1 MSVVNPHID
10 RSSAEEYEKHL
21 VPRIYA
27 PWAEFVVGR
36 ANPQPGEHV
45 LDVACGTGIGA
56 RLAARRTWPSG
67 RVVGLDADPGMI
79 EVAHSFAS
87 DAAAAVELFCA
98 SAVSMPFDDASFDL
112 CLCLQGLQFF
122 PDPVSGFAE
131 MRRVLKPGGRLV
143 ASVWAPLEQNAGYYA
158 LVTALERR
166 QIFATALRRPFSLGN
181 PEELRGLAKQGGFR
195 SVELTTEE
203 RPTHFRS
210 SDAFIDSVSASGP
223 SGRLALAQVPA
234 DAQAAFA
241 ADVRAAL
248 APYMTAIELVFPM
261 QSHIILARP

>member
-1 MSVVNPHID
+1 MSVAHPHID

-27 PWAEFVVGR
+27 PWAEYVVAR

-87 DAAAAVELFCA
+87 DAAAAVELYCA
-98 SAVSMPFDDASFDL
+98 SAVSMPFEDATFDL

-143 ASVWAPLEQNAGYYA
+143 ASVWAPLEQNSGYAA
-158 LVTALERR
+158 LVNALERR
-166 QIFATALRRPFSLGN
+166 HIFATALRRPFSLGN
-181 PEELRGLAKQGGFR
+181 PEELRSLARQGGFR
-195 SVELTTEE
+195 TVELSTEE
-203 RPTHFRS
+203 RPAHFRS
-210 SDAFIDSVSASGP
+210 AEAFVDSVAAGGP
-223 SGRLALAQVPA
+223 AGRLALAQVPA
-234 DAQAAFA
+234 EEKAAFG
-241 ADVRAAL
+241 ADIHVAL
-248 APYMTAIELVFPM
+248 AAYLSASELVFPM
-261 QSHIILARP
+261 QSHIVLARP

>member
-1 MSVVNPHID
+1 
-10 RSSAEEYEKHL
+10 

-27 PWAEFVVGR
+27 PWAEFVVAR

-56 RLAARRTWPSG
+56 RLAARRTGPEG

-87 DAAAAVELFCA
+87 DAAAAVELYCA
-98 SAVSMPFDDASFDL
+98 SAVAMPFDDATFDL

-131 MRRVLKPGGRLV
+131 IRRVLKPGGRLV
-143 ASVWAPLEQNAGYYA
+143 ASVWAPLEQNAAYYA

-166 QIFATALRRPFSLGN
+166 HIFATALKRPFSLGN
-181 PEELRGLAKQGGFR
+181 PDELRSLAKQGGFATIDL
-195 SVELTTEE
+195 STEE
-203 RPTHFRS
+203 RPTHFRT
-210 SDAFIDSVSASGP
+210 SDAFIDSVAASGP
-223 SGRLALAQVPA
+223 SGRLALAQIPTELREE
-234 DAQAAFA
+234 FA
-241 ADVRAAL
+241 GDVRDAL
-248 APYMTAIELVFPM
+248 APYITTAELVFPM
-261 QSHIILARP
+261 QSHIVFARP

>member
-1 MSVVNPHID
+1 MSVANPHVD
-10 RSSAEEYEKHL
+10 RSSAEGYEKHL

-36 ANPQPGEHV
+36 ANPRSGEHV

-56 RLAARRTWPSG
+56 RLAARRAGPSG

-87 DAAAAVELFCA
+87 DAAAAVELYCA

-158 LVTALERR
+158 LVTALESR
-166 QIFATALRRPFSLGN
+166 QIFATALKRPFSLGN
-181 PEELRGLAKQGGFR
+181 PDEIRSLAKQGGFR
-195 SVELTTEE
+195 SIELSTEG
-203 RPTHFRS
+203 RSAHFRT

-223 SGRLALAQVPA
+223 SGRLALAQIPA
-234 DAQAAFA
+234 ESQAEFA
-241 ADVRAAL
+241 AEVRAAL
-248 APYMTAIELVFPM
+248 ARYMSQTELVFPM
-261 QSHIILARP
+261 QSHIIFACP